1 MSRYVTGRRLFLLL
15 VSIILLIAIAGLTL
29 GGGGRKATFPEQ
41 VVMDAEN
48 GISGLIYR
56 PLSAITSFFGGIHSL
71 HEMYVEN
78 ANLKHEMQNYEAL
91 KAKLADLES
100 QNQNLNT
107 MLGYKQKVKD
117 TLKLVPAHVVGRDPS
132 QWNSELTIDV
142 GTANGVKPELAVVS
156 EDGSLVGRV
165 ATTAAHS
172 AKVLLITDTQLGDGV
187 SSLVQN
193 GDAKPPFGIVV
204 GSTHAE
210 GKLEMT
216 FWAPLV
222 HVSEGDT
229 VVTSGLSTIF
239 PQGIVIG
246 TVSSVKAGTPGL
258 AQSAVVTPAADLDY
272 LRNVF
277 VVQTASG
284 AGGK

>member
-1 MSRYVTGRRLFLLL
+1 VSRYVTGRRLFILL

-29 GGGGRKATFPEQ
+29 GGQGRKASFPEQ
-41 VVMDAEN
+41 VIMDAEN
-48 GISGLIYR
+48 GLSGLVYR
-56 PLSAITSFFGGIHSL
+56 PLSAVTSFFGGIHNL
-71 HEMYVEN
+71 REMYVEN
-78 ANLKHEMQNYEAL
+78 AQLKQEMQNYEAL
-91 KAKLADLES
+91 KAKLADLQS

-107 MLGYKQKVKD
+107 MIGYKQQVKD
-117 TLKLVPAHVVGRDPS
+117 TMKLVPSHVVGRDPS
-132 QWNSELTIDV
+132 EWNSELTIDV
-142 GTANGVKPELAVVS
+142 GTANGVRPEMAVVS

-165 ATTAAHS
+165 ATTASHS

-204 GSTHAE
+204 GSTHAQ
-210 GKLEMT
+210 GQLEMT

-222 HVSEGDT
+222 HVEEGDT

-239 PQGIVIG
+239 PPNIVIG

-258 AQSAVVTPAADLDY
+258 AQSAVVKPAADLDY

-277 VVQTASG
+277 VVQATSG